1 MLHLCI
7 NKIMNSYLL
16 LVILASSV
24 IGIGALSLYFK
35 NFIDRFR
42 YPITIISSSM
52 VCGLIFIHIFP
63 EVFEIGGHKVGLAI
77 LGGLFL
83 QMILENLTSGFEHG
97 HLHHHGKKTKG
108 IVIGLM
114 IGLCLHAFIEGAPL
128 LIDPNAKHSSVVES
142 NLHNHDEHDHEQE
155 NESHNNKPINLENEH
170 EGHDHAGHDHS
181 EHENEVTVDDSHEH
195 SENCNHD
202 HENEPTTHPETMKGI
217 VKKEISLVDKYFWAI
232 INHNI
237 PITIVLSTLFISFG
251 YSFRKSLSLISIFAV
266 AGPLGAFV
274 GLWLLNIEGFMFF
287 SAYLMAISTGM
298 LLHIITHILTEHAH
312 DKKKMS
318 VLQQITSLAIGIFL
332 VILIFGI

>member
-1 MLHLCI
+1 
-7 NKIMNSYLL
+7 MNSYLL
-16 LVILASSV
+16 LIILTASV
-24 IGIGALSLYFK
+24 IGIGVLSLYFK
-35 NFIDRFR
+35 NFVERFR

-97 HLHHHGKKTKG
+97 HLHQHGKNKNG
-108 IVIGLM
+108 MVIGLM

-128 LIDPNAKHSSVVES
+128 LIDPNSNQSSVVAS
-142 NLHNHDEHDHEQE
+142 NIHSHDHDEHEHHD
-155 NESHNNKPINLENEH
+155 EH
-170 EGHDHAGHDHS
+170 ERDEEETHS
-181 EHENEVTVDDSHEH
+181 SEEEHVH
-195 SENCNHD
+195 SASCNHD
-202 HENEPTTHPETMKGI
+202 HADKKPSTTHPETMKGI
-217 VKKEISLVDKYFWAI
+217 VKKEITLVDKYFWAI

-237 PITIVLSTLFISFG
+237 PITIVLSTLFLSFG
-251 YSFRKSLSLISIFAV
+251 FSNKKSISLISLFAI
-266 AGPLGAFV
+266 AGPIGAFV

-318 VLQQITSLAIGIFL
+318 TLQQITSLAIGIFL

>member
-7 NKIMNSYLL
+7 NTIMSNYLL
-16 LVILASSV
+16 LIILTTSV

-35 NFIDRFR
+35 DFIERFR

-63 EVFEIGGHKVGLAI
+63 EVFEIGGHKIGLAI

-97 HLHHHGKKTKG
+97 HLHQQGHGKSTKG
-108 IVIGLM
+108 MVIGLM

-128 LIDPNAKHSSVVES
+128 LIDPNANHSSVVES
-142 NLHNHDEHDHEQE
+142 NLHIHNHDEHEHGDEHNHVE
-155 NESHNNKPINLENEH
+155 ESNEH
-170 EGHDHAGHDHS
+170 EAHDHS
-181 EHENEVTVDDSHEH
+181 EHEHEVSDEDSHEH
-195 SENCNHD
+195 SATCNHD
-202 HENEPTTHPETMKGI
+202 HENESTTHPETMKGI

-251 YSFRKSLSLISIFAV
+251 YSFRKSLSLISIFAF
-266 AGPLGAFV
+266 AGPIGAFV
-274 GLWLLNIEGFMFF
+274 GLWLLNIEGFKFF
-287 SAYLMAISTGM
+287 SAYLKA
-298 LLHIITHILTEHAH
+298 
-312 DKKKMS
+312 K
-318 VLQQITSLAIGIFL
+318 
-332 VILIFGI
+332 

>member
-1 MLHLCI
+1 MS
-7 NKIMNSYLL
+7 SYLL
-16 LVILASSV
+16 LIILTSSV

-35 NFIDRFR
+35 DFIERYR

-63 EVFEIGGHKVGLAI
+63 EVFEIGGHKIGLAI

-97 HLHHHGKKTKG
+97 HLHQQGHGKSSKG
-108 IVIGLM
+108 MVIGLM

-128 LIDPNAKHSSVVES
+128 LIDPNANHSSVVES
-142 NLHNHDEHDHEQE
+142 NLHIHNHDEHEGE
-155 NESHNNKPINLENEH
+155 HNHDEPSAIENEH
-170 EGHDHAGHDHS
+170 EGHDHS
-181 EHENEVTVDDSHEH
+181 EHENEVLVNDSHEH

-202 HENEPTTHPETMKGI
+202 IENESTTHPETIKGI

-237 PITIVLSTLFISFG
+237 PITIVLSALFISFG
-251 YSFRKSLSLISIFAV
+251 YSFRKSLSLISLFAF
-266 AGPLGAFV
+266 AGPIGAFV
-274 GLWLLNIEGFMFF
+274 GLWLLNIEGFKFF

-312 DKKKMS
+312 NRKKLS
-318 VLQQITSLAIGIFL
+318 ILQQILSLTIGIIL

>member
-1 MLHLCI
+1 MS
-7 NKIMNSYLL
+7 NYLL
-16 LVILASSV
+16 LTILTSSV

-128 LIDPNAKHSSVVES
+128 LIDTNAKHSSVVES
-142 NLHNHDEHDHEQE
+142 NIHLHNHDDHEHE
-155 NESHNNKPINLENEH
+155 NENINNEPIILENEH
-170 EGHDHAGHDHS
+170 AGHDHSGHDHSGHDHS
-181 EHENEVTVDDSHEH
+181 EHENEVMVDESHVH

-202 HENEPTTHPETMKGI
+202 NKNESTTHPESVKGI

-251 YSFRKSLSLISIFAV
+251 YSFRKSISLISIFAI

-312 DKKKMS
+312 DRKKMS